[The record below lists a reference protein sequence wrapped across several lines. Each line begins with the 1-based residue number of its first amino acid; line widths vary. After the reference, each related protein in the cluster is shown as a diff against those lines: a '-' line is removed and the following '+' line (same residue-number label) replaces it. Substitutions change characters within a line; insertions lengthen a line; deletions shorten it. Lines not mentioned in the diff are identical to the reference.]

1 MSTPVIDAHVTL
13 GQIDHVDVTA
23 DDLLT
28 RMDATGV
35 DVAVLSP
42 DPREVAV
49 AHREGHD
56 RLRVLSARHPG
67 RLLTYATANPWY
79 GKEGVAELARAL
91 DDGAAAVKFDPARQ
105 GFQPVESILDPFVE
119 VARNRRVPVY
129 VHTGTPVHA
138 TPFQVAALARRFPD
152 VAFILGRC
160 GKTDFKTDG
169 FAALAATPNLYGDTA
184 HDFPLT
190 GMSAQLAAAP
200 GRVVFSSDFPFGE
213 VRHELSRTKD
223 LPVDDDVLRAVR
235 GGTFLNLLPEH
246 TRAAITGGTR

>member
-13 GQIDHVDVTA
+13 GRVDHLDVA
-23 DDLLT
+23 AEELLT
-28 RMDATGV
+28 RMDASGV
-35 DVAVLSP
+35 DIAVLSP

-49 AHREGHD
+49 AHREGHH
-56 RLRVLSARHPG
+56 RLRALSARHPG

-79 GKEGVAELARAL
+79 GSEGVVELARSL
-91 DDGAAAVKFDPARQ
+91 DDGAVAVKFDPARQ
-105 GFQPVESILDPFVE
+105 GFQPVDSIVDPFVE
-119 VARNRRVPVY
+119 VARERGVPVY

-200 GRVVFSSDFPFGE
+200 DRVVFSSDFPFGE
-213 VRHELSRTKD
+213 VKHELSRTKD
-223 LPVDDDVLRAVR
+223 LPVDDDVLRAVL
-235 GGTFLNLLPEH
+235 GSTFLSLLPQYA
-246 TRAAITGGTR
+246 RAAILGRTR

>member
-1 MSTPVIDAHVTL
+1 MSIPVIDSHVTL
-13 GQIDHVDVTA
+13 GRIDHVDVTA
-23 DDLLT
+23 EDLVS

-42 DPREVAV
+42 DPRETAV

-56 RLRVLSARHPG
+56 RLLALAARFPG
-67 RLLTYATANPWY
+67 RLLAYATANPWY
-79 GKEGVAELARAL
+79 GKQAVSELERAL
-91 DDGAAAVKFDPARQ
+91 GAGAVAVKLDPARQ
-105 GFQPVESILDPFVE
+105 GFQPVESIVDPLIE
-119 VARNRRVPVY
+119 VARQHGVPVY

-152 VAFILGRC
+152 VPFVLGRC
-160 GKTDFKTDG
+160 GKTDFKADG

-213 VRHELSRTKD
+213 VRHELRRTRD
-223 LPVDDDVLRAVR
+223 LPVSHDVLSGVL
-235 GGTFLNLLPEH
+235 GGTFLGLLPEH
-246 TRAAITGGTR
+246 VRAAISGGTR